1 MLPDVI
7 DQLDENDR
15 EGYVRILISLAGAD
29 GTLVREETS
38 AIEAA
43 MGRALIPPHR
53 RNVFRQELKK
63 SVDLS
68 DIIDGMGIPALRLSL
83 RDAAIV
89 GACDGEFQ
97 EEEIEFL
104 KRLAVYADVDEETLA
119 KVLKWVDQGWTWI
132 ERSRKF
138 LGIRNQDIKKKSL
151 ESDDENSTA

>member
-1 MLPDVI
+1 LLPDVI

-151 ESDDENSTA
+151 EGDDENSTA

>member
-1 MLPDVI
+1 LLPDVI
-7 DQLDENDR
+7 DRLDEHDR

-29 GTLVREETS
+29 GTLVREETA

-53 RNVFRQELKK
+53 RNVFRQELKR
-63 SVDLS
+63 SIDLS
-68 DIIDGMGIPALRLSL
+68 EIIDGMGVPALRLAL

-104 KRLAVYADVDEETLA
+104 KRLAVHADVDEDTLA

-132 ERSRKF
+132 EKSRRL
-138 LGIRNQDIKKKSL
+138 LGIRNQDLGKYA
-151 ESDDENSTA
+151 ENDDD

>member
-7 DQLDENDR
+7 DRLDENDR

-29 GTLVREETS
+29 GTLVREETA

-53 RNVFRQELKK
+53 RNVFRQELKR
-63 SVDLS
+63 SIDLS
-68 DIIDGMGIPALRLSL
+68 EIIDGMGVPALRLSL

-104 KRLAVYADVDEETLA
+104 KELAVHADVDEDTLA

-132 ERSRKF
+132 EKSRRF
-138 LGIRNQDIKKKSL
+138 LGIRNQDIGKYT
-151 ESDDENSTA
+151 ENDDD

>member
-1 MLPDVI
+1 LLPDVI